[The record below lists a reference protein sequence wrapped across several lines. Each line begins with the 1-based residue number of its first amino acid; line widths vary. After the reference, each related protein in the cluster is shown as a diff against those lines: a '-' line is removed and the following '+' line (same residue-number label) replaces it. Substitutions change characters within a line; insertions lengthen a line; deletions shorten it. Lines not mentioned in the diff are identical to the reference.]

1 MGTRSTET
9 LDMKYFVVIALA
21 GAAVASPSN
30 RNDDDGAAAA
40 LECTAGTNIGDKL
53 ANAFSSCFGSM
64 AGMRKDVKRIQLARN
79 DEQCY
84 SYDEDQ
90 IEADVMSLDPVVT
103 APLFAGHEDCVDQVM
118 DYVEDHE
125 CADTFSEEEANSLLD
140 TAEKIAH
147 YECFLHL

>member
-1 MGTRSTET
+1 MMRSCSGLRRNTPTPLVCSSIGWMG
-9 LDMKYFVVIALA
+9 
-21 GAAVASPSN
+21 
-30 RNDDDGAAAA
+30 NDF
-40 LECTAGTNIGDKL
+40 E
-53 ANAFSSCFGSM
+53 F
-64 AGMRKDVKRIQLARN
+64 
-79 DEQCY
+79 
-84 SYDEDQ
+84 DEDQ

-147 YECFLHL
+147 YECFLHLFEQGCMDFLGSTAAGRDKKQ